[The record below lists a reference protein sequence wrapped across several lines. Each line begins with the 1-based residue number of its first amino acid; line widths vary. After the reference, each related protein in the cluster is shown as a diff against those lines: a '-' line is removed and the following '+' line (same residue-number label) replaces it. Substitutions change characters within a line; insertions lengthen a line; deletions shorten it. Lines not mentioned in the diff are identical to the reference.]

1 MEKNLIMKR
10 MMCLLWGR
18 GWMKNSSLSIK
29 MIQPNY
35 STTHKQHQLQ
45 VMLFFQGGGI
55 AESKFKYMYVR
66 NFLQRSYL
74 SIN

>member
-1 MEKNLIMKR
+1 MEKKLNNEKNDV
-10 MMCLLWGR
+10 CVCG
-18 GWMKNSSLSIK
+18 GGMKNSSVSIK